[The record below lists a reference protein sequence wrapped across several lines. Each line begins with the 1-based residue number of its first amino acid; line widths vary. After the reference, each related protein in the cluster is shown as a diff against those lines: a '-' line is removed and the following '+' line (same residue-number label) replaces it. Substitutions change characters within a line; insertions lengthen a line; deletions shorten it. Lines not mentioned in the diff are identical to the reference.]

1 MSRILLIEDNDSI
14 ILGLEYLFKEEKF
27 EFEYVKCKK
36 DAINILEN
44 EMFDI
49 ALIDIGLP
57 DGSGFEV
64 GKYIKEYRPQLPMI
78 FLTAKDEEKDVVYGL
93 DLGAEDYIIKPFRNR
108 ELISRIKNVLR
119 RNGKP
124 DIISCKGIS
133 MDTVQRK
140 VFKDDVE
147 VDLTKLEYSICLNLF
162 SNINKL
168 ITREE
173 ILNDIWDLAGN
184 FVNDNTLTVYIKTI
198 REKLGDKSGKI
209 IETVRGVGYRVSK
222 DN

>member
-1 MSRILLIEDNDSI
+1 
-14 ILGLEYLFKEEKF
+14 
-27 EFEYVKCKK
+27 
-36 DAINILEN
+36 
-44 EMFDI
+44 
-49 ALIDIGLP
+49 
-57 DGSGFEV
+57 
-64 GKYIKEYRPQLPMI
+64 MI

-133 MDTVQRK
+133 IDTVQRK

-184 FVNDNTLTVYIKTI
+184 FVNDNTLTVYIKRI

-209 IETVRGVGYRVSK
+209 NETVRGVGYRVSK